1 MSQILLVDDN
11 PIQLSIREAVL
22 RNAGFQVSVATT
34 PESALATL
42 RVLPQH
48 ISAVVT
54 DHLMPGCSGADL
66 VREIRSFN
74 PRLPVIVLSGLAEAE
89 SEYQDLNVIFRLK
102 PLPPPEFIELLHGAL
117 DGAGNRRGAA

>member
-11 PIQLSIREAVL
+11 AIQLSIREAVL
-22 RNAGFQVSVATT
+22 RKAGFQVSVATT

-42 RVLPQH
+42 RVLSQH

-54 DHLMPGCSGADL
+54 DHLMPGCTGADL

-74 PRLPVIVLSGLAEAE
+74 PHLPVIVLSGLVEAE
-89 SEYQDLNVIFRLK
+89 SEYHDLNVIFRLK
-102 PLPPPEFIELLHGAL
+102 PLAAPELIELLRSSV
-117 DGAGNRRGAA
+117 DGGNRRGAA